1 MDGTR
6 NNYIHIGVAWLNKA
20 DTEPKTKVIE
30 MIEGYRYLTHE
41 EYHDDEYIVM
51 VLRRMT
57 DNEEAIE

>member
-1 MDGTR
+1 M
-6 NNYIHIGVAWLNKA
+6 ANKA